1 MTLRILEEDGACTF
15 RVRVA
20 PRGRR
25 NEIVGEHSDAIKVRV
40 QAPAV
45 EGKANGALRKF
56 LAEQLGIPR
65 RDVEIVSGH
74 ASRWKR
80 VRVAGVPPA
89 AVEALL
95 SGSR

>member
-1 MTLRILEEDGACTF
+1 MTLRILEEGGACTF

-25 NEIVGEHSDAIKVRV
+25 NEIVGEHGDAIKVRV
-40 QAPAV
+40 QAPPV
-45 EGKANGALRKF
+45 EGKANEALREF
-56 LAEQLGIPR
+56 LAEQLGIPC

-80 VRVAGVPPA
+80 VKADGVPPDA
-89 AVEALL
+89 IEALL